1 MPELAS
7 KSQCTGCTACVSIC
21 PCHCIQMQKDDAG
34 FQFPEMIEQSA
45 CIGCGACERS
55 CPVMSNKGFDS
66 DLSTVAYAAFS
77 KNNLLR
83 MGSSSG
89 GVFSELADAVLQS
102 GGLVYGAGYDAEGKV
117 KHICVGNQKE
127 LGKLRGAK
135 YSQSILG
142 DSFQTLKKQLDSGR
156 KVLFSGTPCQVA

>member
-66 DLSTVAYAAFS
+66 DLSTVAYAPHTEQII
-77 KNNLLR
+77 LR
-83 MGSSSG
+83 KSS
-89 GVFSELADAVLQS
+89 
-102 GGLVYGAGYDAEGKV
+102 
-117 KHICVGNQKE
+117 IRNC
-127 LGKLRGAK
+127 
-135 YSQSILG
+135 
-142 DSFQTLKKQLDSGR
+142 
-156 KVLFSGTPCQVA
+156 